1 MAPVDKAAAALP
13 ATKEEEEGKEGS
25 KDDLESKYTKAL
37 EIVNELDGS
46 YDEAIDLL
54 TDVLEYRCGKY
65 GELALECAPAF
76 YHYGLALFNKA
87 RLENDVFGEP
97 VQKAMV
103 EKAIHQM
110 KQQAER
116 EQTNDKENKADADA
130 DEEGEDVGED
140 VQEEANANAAAQEDE
155 EEEFEENDM
164 ELAWRNLETARLI
177 YSKFDGHEKEI
188 ADVYAALAELSME
201 REDFETSVEDFKSAI
216 EVLEKMEGASGSS
229 SSVKRISAEYH
240 YKLCLSLQLYGSQQ
254 NHSGNKTGASD
265 ILKDSM
271 SYCKKSLEILEAELA
286 SLKASKDKEEAK
298 CATEVKDLESIMEE
312 MQLKVEEL
320 TDSIN
325 QSSNP
330 SHPMGAPPKA
340 ALGASSSS
348 FDKPKLQDGGNKR
361 SLGVVGRGVNRV
373 SLAPV
378 DKKQKC

>member
-1 MAPVDKAAAALP
+1 MP
-13 ATKEEEEGKEGS
+13 G
-25 KDDLESKYTKAL
+25 
-37 EIVNELDGS
+37 
-46 YDEAIDLL
+46 
-54 TDVLEYRCGKY
+54 
-65 GELALECAPAF
+65 
-76 YHYGLALFNKA
+76 
-87 RLENDVFGEP
+87 
-97 VQKAMV
+97 
-103 EKAIHQM
+103 
-110 KQQAER
+110 AEHI
-116 EQTNDKENKADADA
+116 K
-130 DEEGEDVGED
+130 
-140 VQEEANANAAAQEDE
+140 
-155 EEEFEENDM
+155 
-164 ELAWRNLETARLI
+164 
-177 YSKFDGHEKEI
+177 I
-188 ADVYAALAELSME
+188 ADVYAGLAELSME

-216 EVLEKMEGASGSS
+216 AVLEKLMEGASGSS

-254 NHSGNKTGASD
+254 NHSGNKAGASD

-271 SYCKKSLEILEAELA
+271 SYCKKSLDILEAELA
-286 SLKASKDKEEAK
+286 SLKADKDASK
-298 CATEVKDLESIMEE
+298 ATEVKDLESIVEE

-361 SLGVVGRGVNRV
+361 SLGVVGRGVIRV